1 MTHVTF
7 VTGAYRPDRCGVADY
22 TAHLRGAL
30 AKQGV
35 QSTVLT
41 TYTAAQ
47 AVNHPS
53 VQGAVANWE
62 LGCLVPLVR
71 KIFATETTLL
81 HIQHAAGS
89 FEFQRSLFL
98 LPFLLRRLG
107 YRKPIVTTAH
117 EYGWWEWQP
126 KWIPSGLLE
135 FLKQWGQQRHW
146 WDREDG
152 FLLTESD
159 AILTTN
165 DNIAGVMGERLPWL
179 RDRIY
184 PIPIAANIDVVECDR
199 THARQQLRRHCGWTE
214 EAQVIAFFGFLH
226 PVKGL
231 ETLLKAFSQVVA
243 HHPQARLLMIG
254 GVETLALQGQDAKRY
269 WDKLQQ
275 QIVDLELEQWVHR
288 TGYIGGDTASR
299 YLSGT
304 DVGVLPFNPG
314 VTLKSGSLLAL
325 LAHQLPTVITQ
336 SDETD
341 AALME
346 AKFVK
351 RVPPREA
358 DQLAQALI
366 ALLEDADQRQWS
378 GQAGQAFVQQFG
390 WDAIASQHLS
400 IYQSLSQ

>member
-1 MTHVTF
+1 MTQVTF

-126 KWIPSGLLE
+126 KWVPSGLLE

-165 DNIAGVMGERLPWL
+165 ENIAGIMGERLPWL

-184 PIPIAANIDVVECDR
+184 PIPIAANIDVVKCDR
-199 THARQQLRRHCGWTE
+199 THARQQLRRHCGWPA

-226 PVKGL
+226 P
-231 ETLLKAFSQVVA
+231 
-243 HHPQARLLMIG
+243 ARG
-254 GVETLALQGQDAKRY
+254 
-269 WDKLQQ
+269 
-275 QIVDLELEQWVHR
+275 
-288 TGYIGGDTASR
+288 
-299 YLSGT
+299 
-304 DVGVLPFNPG
+304 
-314 VTLKSGSLLAL
+314 
-325 LAHQLPTVITQ
+325 
-336 SDETD
+336 
-341 AALME
+341 
-346 AKFVK
+346 
-351 RVPPREA
+351 
-358 DQLAQALI
+358 
-366 ALLEDADQRQWS
+366 
-378 GQAGQAFVQQFG
+378 
-390 WDAIASQHLS
+390 
-400 IYQSLSQ
+400 